1 MATLCCARAAAKTL
15 TALETPCTDAT
26 VSVTNSCHTVTVYI
40 RLPTKL
46 VLQIEIKS
54 DRILM
59 YSSEPA
65 LFWCD
70 DDSISRCQLEMAY
83 SVTQNSCQMNAMSVQ
98 LAAHGTFM
106 CNNSTISRG
115 YYRNHFGELE
125 LAMKNN
131 LRLQQFPTNRAHDV
145 IESESKSTS
154 QWRAIY
160 SAVLKLFITIQG
172 YNF

>member
-1 MATLCCARAAAKTL
+1 MTTYCARACSSKNWRRL
-15 TALETPCTDAT
+15 RRCTDVA

-40 RLPTKL
+40 RLPPKL
-46 VLQIEIKS
+46 MLQIEIKS

-70 DDSISRCQLEMAY
+70 DDSISRCQLETAY
-83 SVTQNSCQMNAMSVQ
+83 SVTQNSCQTNAMIVQ

-106 CNNSTISRG
+106 CNNSTISRS
-115 YYRNHFGELE
+115 YYRNHFSELE

-131 LRLQQFPTNRAHDV
+131 LRLQQFPNNRAHDV

-154 QWRAIY
+154 QWRNFQRCIKAIHNY
-160 SAVLKLFITIQG
+160 SRLQLL
-172 YNF
+172 N